1 VEITGGLDYVS
12 GRYTSKDRVLLIN
25 PPVVEARYQWSR
37 WNQPLDLLKL
47 GGFLK
52 KEFGCEVKLFDFMLP
67 VNGKVTRT
75 TNKPDSIINLEQYTF
90 PLWRWGRREED
101 FSKWFEKLL
110 IHWRPTDIWITSLTT
125 YWWKGVAST
134 IVNIKNIYR
143 DAHIVL
149 YGQYPMLE
157 TKHAEQKSFA
167 DVLVKDKI
175 ELINYP
181 SDISLYEESKPE
193 FCAIDGRS
201 PDWHRDVLDKFDLGI
216 TDFVFFNDPV
226 INDDSETFLRQ
237 LRLLQEKAS
246 KATAKR
252 RLEFHGICGFYPAHF
267 TEEVAAEMKA
277 VGFAELHF
285 EYQPNG
291 DDLNL
296 DAYKKASEAYDHAN
310 FNFRPDQL
318 SGFINIG
325 LPNDDLE
332 RIIRH
337 MMNLF
342 EFYGSVI
349 LKPYTPTP
357 GSKDYEEYKDI
368 IETKEIERLSPH
380 FFPFSKVN
388 KISLEDYQELY
399 TLAASLNRKVRNKSF
414 DSFPGTLAFEMI
426 KKSLEREVWTV
437 SNDKSASN

>member
-1 VEITGGLDYVS
+1 MEIIDGLDYVNR
-12 GRYTSKDRVLLIN
+12 RYTSKDRILLIN

-47 GGFLK
+47 GSFLK
-52 KEFGCEVKLFDFMLP
+52 KEVGCDVKLFDFMLP
-67 VNGKVTRT
+67 VGGKVTRT
-75 TNKPDSIINLEQYTF
+75 ANRPDSTINLEEYTF
-90 PLWRWGRREED
+90 PLWRWGRKEED

-134 IVNIKNIYR
+134 IVNVKNIFR
-143 DAHIVL
+143 DAHVIL
-149 YGQYPMLE
+149 YGQYPTLE
-157 TKHAEQKSFA
+157 TEHAEQKSFA
-167 DVLVKDKI
+167 DVLIKDKI
-175 ELINYP
+175 DLTNYF
-181 SDISLYEESKPE
+181 SDISLYEERKPE
-193 FCAIDGRS
+193 FCALDGRT
-201 PDWHRDVLDKFDLGI
+201 PDWHQEVLNKFGSGI
-216 TDFVFFNDPV
+216 TDFVFFNDP
-226 INDDSETFLRQ
+226 IISGQAETFLQ
-237 LRLLQEKAS
+237 ELRLLQEKAS
-246 KATAKR
+246 ELTSKR
-252 RLEFHGICGFYPAHF
+252 HFKFHGICGLYPDHF
-267 TEEVAAEMKA
+267 TDNLAKEMKA
-277 VGFAELHF
+277 VGFVELHF
-285 EYQPNG
+285 EYRPEG

-296 DAYKKASEAYDHAN
+296 DAYKKAREAYDRAN
-310 FNFRPDQL
+310 FKFTPDQL

-342 EFYGSVI
+342 EFFGSVI

-357 GSKDYEEYKDI
+357 GTKDYDQYKDM

-388 KISLEDYQELY
+388 KITFRDYQELY

-414 DSFPGTLAFEMI
+414 GFFPGTLAYEMI
-426 KKSLEREVWTV
+426 KKSFEREVWTV
-437 SNDKSASN
+437 NNEKSTAH

>member
-1 VEITGGLDYVS
+1 
-12 GRYTSKDRVLLIN
+12 
-25 PPVVEARYQWSR
+25 
-37 WNQPLDLLKL
+37 LKL
-47 GGFLK
+47 GSFLK

-67 VNGKVTRT
+67 VGGKVTRT
-75 TNKPDSIINLEQYTF
+75 MNRPDSTINLEQYTF
-90 PLWRWGRREED
+90 PLWRWGRKEED

-134 IVNIKNIYR
+134 IVNVKNIYR
-143 DAHIVL
+143 DAHVVL
-149 YGQYPMLE
+149 YGQYPTLE

-167 DVLVKDKI
+167 DVLIKDKI
-175 ELINYP
+175 ELVNYP

-193 FCAIDGRS
+193 FCAIDGRT

-216 TDFVFFNDPV
+216 TDFVFFNDPI
-226 INDDSETFLRQ
+226 INDDSETFLHQ

-246 KATAKR
+246 EATTKR
-252 RLEFHGICGFYPAHF
+252 RIEFHGICGLYPDHF
-267 TEEVAAEMKA
+267 TKDVAAEMKA

-285 EYQPNG
+285 EYQPDG

-296 DAYKKASEAYDHAN
+296 DAYKKAREAYEHAN
-310 FNFRPDQL
+310 FNFKPDQL

-357 GSKDYEEYKDI
+357 GTRDYEEHKSV

-414 DSFPGTLAFEMI
+414 GSFPGTLAFEMI
-426 KKSLEREVWTV
+426 KKSFEREVWTV
-437 SNDKSASN
+437 SNEKSTSN